1 VIGLFVPGWGA
12 TPGLYLAG
20 LPEGWEALE
29 LPSFRSAGGDFGAYR
44 RWLADEIARRPAPIA
59 LAGHSMGGTLALLE
73 AAEQPELVEQVILL
87 SPAGLPLT
95 KPMRSS
101 VRAFARQVLRGC
113 YPPGELGRMVTGAVA
128 APRSALKL
136 ARTVHGLDLAPELER
151 IRAAGVPCTIVA
163 CAGDDLTTCAHCRA
177 LAAALDADYREIEA
191 ADGHIW
197 PVTQPELLARELGA
211 ATPTVQAN
219 RTSSLRV

>member
-1 VIGLFVPGWGA
+1 MKGLFVPGWGA
-12 TPGLYLAG
+12 TPGLYAAG
-20 LPEGWEALE
+20 LPEGWLALA
-29 LPSFRSAGGDFGAYR
+29 LPSFRSTGGDFGAYR
-44 RWLADEIARRPAPIA
+44 RWLADEIARRPTPIA
-59 LAGHSMGGTLALLE
+59 LAGHSMGGTLALL
-73 AAEQPELVEQVILL
+73 AAADQPELVEHAILL

-113 YPPGELGRMVTGAVA
+113 YPAGELGRMVTGAAA
-128 APRSALKL
+128 APWAALKL

-163 CAGDDLTTCAHCRA
+163 CAGDELTTSAHCRA
-177 LAAALDADYREIEA
+177 LAAALDADYRELDA

-197 PVTQPELLARELGA
+197 PVTQPDLLSRELGA
-211 ATPTVQAN
+211 STVRAN
-219 RTSSLRV
+219 RRSSPRV